1 MGADVRIVRLIRKT
15 IFGEKGLPDSSTQ
28 GLSEYFVTDYFDTM
42 RVEKGDVNASFTSM
56 LGILQED
63 MSNGVDIADHGFS
76 LYCSD
81 EVMELEKK
89 NNRCSDPFQ
98 TTDKKMPFLS
108 IIQVHILPEVMAR
121 MPKEE
126 SAEQFILSIYQD
138 LHMAMIEYGEC
149 KEHQSER
156 FVFRIYKML
165 SVGDFAIVVRSG
177 NEEISFG
184 ISSYLRRRI
193 LGNKTIVLYKT
204 YTIFTLGDEIIEC
217 NFDGQSDV
225 REDRFVLRCC
235 FSNLYW
241 RDREIVYEY
250 LEQEGLS
257 FDDRPYGLNGRY
269 DFSVRVTRK
278 QFLEL
283 LPDIRKYKETGRLDS
298 VENSVGKK
306 GSAVMNDTTIGQG
319 SADDIVKYMRYLM
332 KNRYLSYIN
341 ERYLVAQ
348 DDRANKLVK
357 NNFSIVNFREE
368 ERPKEVFL
376 DEKIRKLYQVVKGN
390 YEYVCG
396 EINSNV
402 TYLKNIWYYMGLLG
416 KQIDRYYGIS
426 GFSDTR
432 VYAIML
438 LKQIDVT
445 VGLINEY
452 VGLYKAAD
460 DERGSEESEKGAIL
474 NRLEDDI
481 REAVCALD
489 SYAQYIRNRN
499 LQSLQ
504 TPNYNLESEMS
515 LEKILIGYSEFIK
528 TFMDFYP
535 KWGKLENSE
544 WFPVVVPRLKE
555 KDVSVRRLF
564 PQGMMN
570 DWEKEKEIHGKRR
583 RKCDFNSIVIS
594 VPIIAKLGNV
604 ETMAT
609 SLIHEM
615 AHQFRYE
622 LRKERNDALL
632 TYLIHNVMKEI
643 TYDVI
648 QKIMD
653 ETGTIE
659 YYYKFGKL
667 MAKILTDV
675 YLDMNYTNKK
685 QELEYSFQEAPLSNF
700 EYCFRNDLYET
711 FGGWEKK
718 NQLRDVLYVF
728 LKKLLQYNQGEDS
741 QLLEA
746 VEVMDG
752 LIQNAEKSYHSKN
765 VDENGENLYEQ
776 IVRCA
781 YGLSWMCAWKRSG
794 RKASYIWEKKGFQ
807 TWVRE
812 IDLETAY
819 EDIWSDAYSED
830 SPITATDDGV
840 GDIYKNFRDFSIWIY
855 LNCGNTRKAKDYENA
870 KKKKF
875 LEEAHN
881 RLCKEWETDKI
892 QEALL
897 TDDDSHISLIGRSM
911 GIDCNSEE
919 NFEIFKRR
927 ITVSVVR
934 NLEIIAEKADW
945 RIDKYRE
952 ETADIFMCNAMEL
965 TPFGY
970 MYLLASEWLCDR
982 QLPQEYYSRSQ
993 NVLLFQWCLKTVGGE
1008 KRLSYSQYR
1017 KECRKMAD
1025 TLEEAIR
1032 TTTKLLIW
1040 KCKRNSKRKGSKL
1053 LDEFPAFKEWKE
1065 KEDPKLLQLSDQ
1077 IGVLANYCNKVMGIC
1092 KNVSEKE
1099 LYEKLKLYGIMANM
1113 LKQLIFSAVEHISYM
1128 NEFSEIRDDYIR
1140 GAEKLKRLNSKMR
1153 RSAIGHKDESGR
1165 TMINKVGEFC
1175 REIGRWQNEPC
1186 LLLENEEERI
1196 RRNICSTE
1204 FLLNMYYENRRRVVW
1219 QIGGEE
1225 CLTNKRNA

>member
-1 MGADVRIVRLIRKT
+1 MGADVRIIRLIRKT
-15 IFGEKGLPDSSTQ
+15 IFGEKGLPESSTQ
-28 GLSEYFVTDYFDTM
+28 GLNEYFVTDYFDVM
-42 RVEKGDVNASFTSM
+42 RVEKGDASASFASM

-63 MSNGVDIADHGFS
+63 MENSVDIADHGFS

-81 EVMELEKK
+81 EMMELEKG
-89 NNRCSDPFQ
+89 NNRCNDPFQ
-98 TTDKKMPFLS
+98 STDKKMPFLS
-108 IIQVHILPEVMAR
+108 IIQVHISPEVMAR

-126 SAEQFILSIYQD
+126 SAEQFIQSIYQD
-138 LHMAMIEYGEC
+138 LHRAMIEYGEC
-149 KEHQSER
+149 TEHQSER

-184 ISSYLRRRI
+184 ISSYLRRRV
-193 LGNKTIVLYKT
+193 LSNKTIVLYKT

-217 NFDGQSDV
+217 NFDRQSDV

-241 RDREIVYEY
+241 RDRETVYEY
-250 LEQEGLS
+250 LEQERLS

-269 DFSVRVTRK
+269 DFSVRVTRR

-298 VENSVGKK
+298 VEDSVGKK
-306 GSAVMNDTTIGQG
+306 GSAVRNDTTIVQG
-319 SADDIVKYMRYLM
+319 STDDIVKYMRYLM

-357 NNFSIVNFREE
+357 NNFSIVSFREE
-368 ERPKEVFL
+368 ESSKAVFL
-376 DEKIRKLYQVVKGN
+376 DEKIAKLYQIVKGN
-390 YEYVCG
+390 YDYICER
-396 EINSNV
+396 INDNV
-402 TYLKNIWYYMGLLG
+402 AYSKNIWYYMGLLR

-445 VGLINEY
+445 LGLINEY
-452 VGLYKAAD
+452 VVLYKAVND
-460 DERGSEESEKGAIL
+460 KRKSEEAEKEAIL
-474 NRLEDDI
+474 SRLEDDI

-535 KWGKLENSE
+535 QWGKLENSE
-544 WFPVVVPRLKE
+544 WFPVVVPRLE
-555 KDVSVRRLF
+555 ERDVSVRRLF
-564 PQGMMN
+564 PQGKMN
-570 DWEKEKEIHGKRR
+570 DWENEKSVREKCK

-622 LRKERNDALL
+622 KRAERNDALL

-648 QKIMD
+648 QRIME
-653 ETGTIE
+653 ETGTVE

-667 MAKILTDV
+667 IAKILMDV
-675 YLDMNYTNKK
+675 YLDMNYTNQKH
-685 QELEYSFQEAPLSNF
+685 ELEYSFREAPLSNF
-700 EYCFRNDLYET
+700 EYCFQNDLYET

-718 NQLRDVLYVF
+718 NQLRDALHVF
-728 LKKLLQYNQGEDS
+728 LRKLLQYNQGEDS

-746 VEVMDG
+746 VDVMEE
-752 LIQNAEKSYHSKN
+752 LIENAEKSSHSKN
-765 VDENGENLYEQ
+765 AGENGENLYEQ

-781 YGLSWMCAWKRSG
+781 YGLSWMCAWKMSG
-794 RKASYIWEKKGFQ
+794 RKASYIWEKMGFQ
-807 TWVRE
+807 TWVGE
-812 IDLETAY
+812 IDLESAY
-819 EDIWSDAYSED
+819 EDIWSDVYSKD
-830 SPITATDDGV
+830 SLLTATDDGI
-840 GDIYKNFRDFSIWIY
+840 GDIYQNFRDFSIWIY
-855 LNCGNTRKAKDYENA
+855 LNCGNKSKAKNYENE
-870 KKKKF
+870 KKGEF
-875 LEEAHN
+875 LGEAHR

-892 QEALL
+892 QKDLL
-897 TDDDSHISLIGRSM
+897 TDDDSNFALIGRAM
-911 GIDCNSEE
+911 GIDCNSKE
-919 NFEIFKRR
+919 NFEIFEKR
-927 ITVSVVR
+927 ITGSVTR
-934 NLEIIAEKADW
+934 NLEVIAKTAAW

-952 ETADIFMCNAMEL
+952 ETADIFMCNAMGL

-982 QLPQEYYSRSQ
+982 QLPDEYYSRSQ
-993 NVLLFQWCLKTVGGE
+993 NVLLFQWCLETVNG
-1008 KRLSYSQYR
+1008 KKILSYSQYR

-1025 TLEEAIR
+1025 TLEDAIR
-1032 TTTKLLIW
+1032 ITSKLLIE
-1040 KCKRNSKRKGSKL
+1040 KCEGDSRRKVSKL
-1053 LDEFPAFKEWKE
+1053 LKELPVSKEWKE
-1065 KEDPKLLQLSDQ
+1065 KEDPHLFQLSDR

-1099 LYEKLKLYGIMANM
+1099 LYAKLKLYGIMLNM
-1113 LKQLIFSAVEHISYM
+1113 MEQLILSAVEHIAYM
-1128 NEFSEIRDDYIR
+1128 NEFPEIRDDYIR
-1140 GAEKLKRLNSKMR
+1140 GAEKLKRLNSKMCK
-1153 RSAIGHKDESGR
+1153 SAIGHKDESGR

-1186 LLLENEEERI
+1186 LLLEDEGERI

-1204 FLLNMYYENRRRVVW
+1204 FLLNMYYENRRRVIR

-1225 CLTNKRNA
+1225 CLKNKRNA